1 MSADISP
8 QNSPIVESISQLVSW
23 FQAGEKTSGPL
34 RIGTEVEKLT
44 YDAKSLRPLT
54 YEEGVR
60 PILQGLTQHGWEASP
75 SFEQPTML
83 RRGRASVTLE
93 PGGQIE
99 LSGAPLAT
107 LHETAEELDAFL
119 KDLSPEVEAIDARVS
134 EVAMR
139 PDFYP
144 DQVAWMPRE
153 RHQLMRSYLQ
163 DKGRLAHYMMT
174 LTTTIQANLDYVSE
188 EDMAKKVRVATR
200 LSPIVT
206 ALFANSPFGPNG
218 LSGWRSHRAAVWFD
232 VDSARCGFPE
242 VYFSPE
248 LSYQSYINWVLDIP
262 MFFVFRND
270 RYHQVDGLTF
280 RQFLED
286 GWQDERATVADFE
299 LHLSTLF
306 PEVRLKRF
314 IECRS
319 ADGGPREMTLALPA
333 LWKGI
338 FYDVSVLDALDS
350 LTSDWDRAQVIQMQR
365 AAAMD
370 GIRGKGAT
378 WSIHKLAAEVLELSG
393 SGLARLGQEEELYL
407 NPLREII
414 ESGTTRADRLI
425 AAYQNAGSSWNAASL
440 RCSLS

>member
-8 QNSPIVESISQLVSW
+8 QNSPVVESISQLVSW

-60 PILQGLTQHGWEASP
+60 PILQGLTRHGWEASP

-119 KDLSPEVEAIDARVS
+119 KDLSPEVEGINARVS

-218 LSGWRSHRAAVWFD
+218 LSVG
-232 VDSARCGFPE
+232 ARTERLF
-242 VYFSPE
+242 
-248 LSYQSYINWVLDIP
+248 
-262 MFFVFRND
+262 
-270 RYHQVDGLTF
+270 GLM
-280 RQFLED
+280 L
-286 GWQDERATVADFE
+286 
-299 LHLSTLF
+299 
-306 PEVRLKRF
+306 
-314 IECRS
+314 I
-319 ADGGPREMTLALPA
+319 
-333 LWKGI
+333 
-338 FYDVSVLDALDS
+338 
-350 LTSDWDRAQVIQMQR
+350 QR
-365 AAAMD
+365 AVVSLKSTSAPSLVTKVTSTGYSIFQCSLCFAMTD
-370 GIRGKGAT
+370 IIKSMDSPLGNFLRMAGKM
-378 WSIHKLAAEVLELSG
+378 SG
-393 SGLARLGQEEELYL
+393 RRL
-407 NPLREII
+407 RI
-414 ESGTTRADRLI
+414 
-425 AAYQNAGSSWNAASL
+425 SSCIYR
-440 RCSLS
+440 RCSQKFD

>member
-1 MSADISP
+1 MRR
-8 QNSPIVESISQLVSW
+8 L
-23 FQAGEKTSGPL
+23 
-34 RIGTEVEKLT
+34 
-44 YDAKSLRPLT
+44 KSSTR
-54 YEEGVR
+54 
-60 PILQGLTQHGWEASP
+60 
-75 SFEQPTML
+75 
-83 RRGRASVTLE
+83 
-93 PGGQIE
+93 
-99 LSGAPLAT
+99 
-107 LHETAEELDAFL
+107 FL

-393 SGLARLGQEEELYL
+393 SGLARLGQEENSSLPFERSL
-407 NPLREII
+407 NRRRPVPTD
-414 ESGTTRADRLI
+414 SI